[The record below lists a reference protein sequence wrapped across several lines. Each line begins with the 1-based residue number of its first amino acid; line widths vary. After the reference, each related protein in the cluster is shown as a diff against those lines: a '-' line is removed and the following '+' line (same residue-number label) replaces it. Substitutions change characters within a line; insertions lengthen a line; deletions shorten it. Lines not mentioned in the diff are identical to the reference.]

1 MQLRQVLAAC
11 AYILITFERRNSF
24 KGMLSRFEGMSTLT
38 REHDLCIC
46 IAHTAEF
53 LLITTGMKKI
63 MLPVLSSLA

>member
-1 MQLRQVLAAC
+1 
-11 AYILITFERRNSF
+11 
-24 KGMLSRFEGMSTLT
+24 MLSRFEGMSTLT